1 MKKITLFFVIVG
13 GIFWL
18 AAVNPV
24 TEDGIGW
31 RGNNRDGKV
40 TGFEKPATW
49 PGMLKQVWKI
59 PVGLGDASPVLTNGR
74 IYLQTKKDADEVVL
88 CLNAQTGE
96 TLWESMNNPAP
107 EVTGGAASHPG
118 PRSTPYVTANQV
130 ITIGAGGF
138 VTCRNPMN
146 GELLWKTDAYTS
158 EVPQFFVSVS
168 PLLAGGKF
176 IAHLYGKEKG
186 TVVAFDPETG
196 KENWKLE
203 GEPSTYSSPVM
214 METFPDMVAVQGETD
229 LLGISTETGALLWKT
244 PTPGETRFYNSSTP
258 VIHGDQVI
266 IAGQGSGARSL
277 QIARGDTAWSV
288 TETWKNPEIAV
299 SFNTPVLKDGF
310 LYGNDARFGYLFC
323 QNAGT
328 GATCWVDSVKNNRFA
343 SVLDLGEVM
352 VSLPATGQLI
362 VFNADPAAY
371 QEIVRYKVAETEVY
385 AHPVFSGSRF
395 FVKDKEHLTC
405 WSF

>member
-1 MKKITLFFVIVG
+1 MKRISLFFVILSG
-13 GIFWL
+13 MLLL
-18 AAVNPV
+18 AAVFPV
-24 TEDGIGW
+24 TEEGIGW
-31 RGNNRDGKV
+31 RGNHRDGKV
-40 TGFEKPATW
+40 TGFEMPATW
-49 PGMLKQVWKI
+49 PGMLKQVWKV
-59 PVGLGDASPVLTNGR
+59 PVGLGDASPVLVNGR
-74 IYLQTKKDADEVVL
+74 IYLQTKKGADEVVL
-88 CLNAQTGE
+88 CLDAQTGGI
-96 TLWESMNNPAP
+96 LWEAVNNKAP

-138 VTCRNPMN
+138 VTCRNPRN
-146 GELLWKTDAYTS
+146 GELLWNTEAYTS
-158 EVPQFFVSVS
+158 EVPQFFVAVS

-176 IAHLYGKEKG
+176 IAHLNGKEKG

-196 KENWKLE
+196 KEIWKLE
-203 GEPSTYSSPVM
+203 GEPSTYSSPVV
-214 METFPDMVAVQGETD
+214 MEAFDDMVVVQGETD
-229 LLGISTETGALLWKT
+229 LLGISAETGALALENAN
-244 PTPGETRFYNSSTP
+244 PGRNPVLQFINTR
-258 VIHGDQVI
+258 VHGDQVI

-288 TETWKNPEIAV
+288 TETWKNPDIAV

-343 SVLDLGEVM
+343 SVLDLGKVM

-362 VFNADPAAY
+362 VFNPNDKGY
-371 QEIVRYKVAETEVY
+371 KEIIRYKVAETEVY
-385 AHPVFSGSRF
+385 AHPVFDGSRF